1 MIRKP
6 ISRSALLLSSALMLA
21 ACGSDAEAP
30 AEGAA
35 DGSGAAGDVQ
45 GGSISDDMLP
55 LESVTSKA
63 PSRGGDD
70 DEGDGEE
77 GGEEDDA
84 ETDDA
89 GSSEGN

>member
-6 ISRSALLLSSALMLA
+6 FSRSALLLSSALVLA

-63 PSRGGDD
+63 PSRGGDE
-70 DEGDGEE
+70 EGDGEE

-89 GSSEGN
+89 GASEGN

>member
-6 ISRSALLLSSALMLA
+6 FSRSALLLSSALMLA

-70 DEGDGEE
+70 EEGDGEE

-89 GSSEGN
+89 GASEGN